1 MLRRLVCSVFVCAV
15 FLLGQ
20 ETPPQDAPPD
30 PKALLDTGNAAY
42 LKGDYEAARQAYAKG
57 WDALQTSPPETPQRY
72 DILKRLTA
80 VRAAVGEFKDAN
92 DYLQMAINWS
102 EQTLGPGDPKIADDL
117 LQSVGLYRGMKDYG
131 QALVV
136 LNRVLSMHVRGG
148 NFDSPVVADDY
159 SRMAQIYLEQSKPED
174 AISPLN
180 TSLAIRTRLG
190 GPLDPSMVYDLDRL
204 GAVETT
210 LREYEKSESAFRH
223 ALVIRESLFGK
234 INADLIAD
242 VDGLAYALFGQKK
255 YDEAEAAYKRLL
267 SLWATSVGEDHPMMA
282 ITLDKVAVF
291 YVAQKKFDQAKEQAD
306 LANAIR
312 AKFFAEGLSEQ
323 ASEQFSEGNKDETVA
338 LYKRAVQALDPPNP
352 FYDKLQ
358 KELAD
363 MLNTIAPLNS
373 KSLTKKSPAG
383 SAPPTTAKKKE

>member
-1 MLRRLVCSVFVCAV
+1 MLRRFVFSVFLCAT
-15 FLLGQ
+15 FLQAQ

-42 LKGDYEAARQAYAKG
+42 LKGDYETARQAYVKA
-57 WDALQTSPPETPQRY
+57 WDAVQTTPPETPQRY

-80 VRAAVGEFKDAN
+80 VRAAVGEFKEAN
-92 DYLQMAINWS
+92 DFLQMAINWS
-102 EQTLGPGDPKIADDL
+102 EQMLGPGDPKITDDL

-136 LNRVLSMHVRGG
+136 LNRVLSMHVRAG

-159 SRMAQIYLEQSKPED
+159 SRMAQIYLEQQKPED

-180 TSLAIRTRLG
+180 TSLAIRTRMG

-210 LREYEKSESAFRH
+210 LREYDKSESAFRH

-323 ASEQFSEGNKDETVA
+323 ATEQFSEGNKDETVA

-352 FYDKLQ
+352 IYDTLQ
-358 KELAD
+358 KELSD
-363 MLNTIAPLNS
+363 MLNTIAPMS
-373 KSLTKKSPAG
+373 PKSLTKKTPAG
-383 SAPPTTAKKKE
+383 TAPATTAKKKQ